1 MSTAAQIAAN
11 RANAQHSTGPRT
23 EEGKAASSRNACRH
37 GLFTAIASLSPAER
51 DRFDSFHTHYAEMY
65 QPDGA
70 EQSRWVAE
78 LALADFRRDRV
89 RMMEAGFFA
98 ERMAQIRKKENLPEK
113 MATEQEWRLY
123 ARVLIED
130 AEGGRSVLN
139 RLHKWER
146 AFTRDIEKLTGLLIE
161 VYRLRKMLRAKT
173 NPISSQAQPIEQVAE
188 SMPPVP
194 EPAPAARP
202 VARGARCPCGSGQKY
217 KRCCGRS
224 APGIIHPVNG
234 SPGA

>member
-1 MSTAAQIAAN
+1 MSTAVQIAAN
-11 RANAQHSTGPRT
+11 RTG
-23 EEGKAASSRNACRH
+23 EDKASSSGNAFPI

-51 DRFDSFHTHYAEMY
+51 DRFDNFHAHYTQMFRADT
-65 QPDGA
+65 P

-130 AEGGRSVLN
+130 AESGRSVLN

-146 AFTRDIEKLTGLLIE
+146 AYTRDIDKLTSLLIE

-173 NPISSQAQPIEQVAE
+173 NPIPSQTQTAEPVADDSPE
-188 SMPPVP
+188 APPDP
-194 EPAPAARP
+194 GPAPAAQP
-202 VARGARCPCGSGQKY
+202 IARGARCPCGSGQKY

-224 APGIIHPVNG
+224 APGIHPVNG